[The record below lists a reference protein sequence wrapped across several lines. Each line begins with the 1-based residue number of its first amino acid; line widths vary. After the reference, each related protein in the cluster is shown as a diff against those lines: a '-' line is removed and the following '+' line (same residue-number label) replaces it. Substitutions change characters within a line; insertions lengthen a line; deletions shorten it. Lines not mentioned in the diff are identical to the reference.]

1 MCLNCTCFIYLYI
14 WLYLRKRGKVKEEKT
29 QIENGWTH
37 TADTEIQTDTH
48 REMDRQTDK
57 QKGRKIG
64 MADK

>member
-14 WLYLRKRGKVKEEKT
+14 WLYLRKRGKVKEGKT

-37 TADTEIQTDTH
+37 IGDKEIQTDT
-48 REMDRQTDK
+48 QTDK

>member
-37 TADTEIQTDTH
+37 AADTEIQTDTQ
-48 REMDRQTDK
+48 RDEQTD
-57 QKGRKIG
+57 R
-64 MADK
+64 